1 MSCGEMFKNDV
12 VLLPIKIIRERD
24 RIILSR
30 PGRFVQHHDPVGI
43 SIRQRPEQ
51 DGVDDAEDRGV
62 RTDPER
68 ECQDGNR
75 SEPRRFAEL
84 AKSEP

>member
-1 MSCGEMFKNDV
+1 MSRGEMFKNDV
-12 VLLPIKIIRERD
+12 VLLPIKIIGERD

-30 PGRFVQHHDPVGI
+30 PGRFVQDHDPVGI
-43 SIRQRPEQ
+43 RIRQRPEQ

-68 ECQDGNR
+68 ERQDRNR
-75 SEPRRFAEL
+75 E
-84 AKSEP
+84 